1 MATAHRKPLYGM
13 ALMAAALVQA
23 AAVASPPTDDEVRRM
38 VDALAPARAT
48 RNLLIRQAPA
58 EVTAPVEMPRS
69 LTLAIQFEP
78 RSAAVRPA
86 SGALLGD
93 LVAALRSP
101 ELQSRSFL
109 IEGPA
114 DAPGSSA
121 ASLHLSQERANEVRA
136 YLVALGVAPARLKAI
151 GRSPAAAEQPSRVR
165 VVAIE

>member
-1 MATAHRKPLYGM
+1 MATTYRMRTWSM
-13 ALMAAALVQA
+13 AFMAAALVQA
-23 AAVASPPTDDEVRRM
+23 AAVAAPPTDAEVRRM

-48 RNLLIRQAPA
+48 RNLMIRQTPAEASAPA
-58 EVTAPVEMPRS
+58 DEPRS
-69 LTLAIQFEP
+69 LVLAIQFEP

-101 ELQSRSFL
+101 ELQGRSFL

-121 ASLHLSQERANEVRA
+121 APLRLSQERANEVRA
-136 YLVALGVAPARLKAI
+136 YLVALGVAPARLKAV
-151 GRSPAAAEQPSRVR
+151 GRGPAATDQPPLVR
-165 VVAIE
+165 VIAIE